1 MALTSRPP
9 SGRNSFWYTS
19 TENCGTLDFEKL
31 AMPAHIPLVP
41 RRGGAMT
48 VDGPVPTGPSGL
60 PRTRPRAPLA
70 VLPPPPAGRPRG
82 RSAGGAP
89 RGGRGGERRGH
100 PAPAPF
106 RGGRGRR
113 GGPPF
118 PFLGPPP

>member
-1 MALTSRPP
+1 MIATAADGPCPGAYTWGAAAALPTVPPPVAVTVTMALTSRPP

-31 AMPAHIPLVP
+31 AMPAHTPLVP

-70 VLPPPPAGRPRG
+70 VL
-82 RSAGGAP
+82 
-89 RGGRGGERRGH
+89 
-100 PAPAPF
+100 
-106 RGGRGRR
+106 
-113 GGPPF
+113 
-118 PFLGPPP
+118 